1 MATHLESKVGAVKLD
16 LPSDEGTEE
25 TSLLGLPGVNL
36 DNLLLETPS
45 DEVVTGQPDV
55 LRGGESLERT
65 LVLVRLLELLPV
77 GDIIDRALDSLD
89 NDGRSGETG
98 LLLLLGE
105 DSVGLGELLKI
116 LSGLVSLEEVLEGG
130 ESEVVVDVVESWGW
144 ETDCSVRDARDD
156 DERLTVLGNVSDDQV
171 GVLPD
176 LSTLVGLSLSDEELD
191 EGRLSGSVG
200 SEDGDT
206 RRERDLEG
214 DVVELLGGRG
224 GVLESDVPHLHERL
238 LLGLDSLDA

>member
-77 GDIIDRALDSLD
+77 GDIVDRALDSLD

-105 DSVGLGELLKI
+105 DSVGLGELFEI

-144 ETDCSVRDARDD
+144 ETVQYGTRGTTTSDSPCWA
-156 DERLTVLGNVSDDQV
+156 TYPMTKLGCFQTS
-171 GVLPD
+171 PP
-176 LSTLVGLSLSDEELD
+176 
-191 EGRLSGSVG
+191 
-200 SEDGDT
+200 
-206 RRERDLEG
+206 
-214 DVVELLGGRG
+214 LLGSASPTRSLTRVDFPDPLGPRTATRD
-224 GVLESDVPHLHERL
+224 ESETWREM
-238 LLGLDSLDA
+238 S